1 MPNNIVVI
9 FIVYNR
15 MDEVTISIM
24 SLISSLDS
32 PIFMSAIIEIQQNNI
47 GISGCFF
54 LCQLFFPPTK
64 LDAVNCHTRV
74 NCFYISSFSSYNSII
89 ENIRIHGQLWLF
101 SMSIIDLFLFSSFAL
116 RFEHPN
122 L

>member
-32 PIFMSAIIEIQQNNI
+32 PIFMSAIIKIQQNNI
-47 GISGCFF
+47 GIFGWFF
-54 LCQLFFPPTK
+54 FFSVS
-64 LDAVNCHTRV
+64 AV
-74 NCFYISSFSSYNSII
+74 FS
-89 ENIRIHGQLWLF
+89 H
-101 SMSIIDLFLFSSFAL
+101 
-116 RFEHPN
+116 
-122 L
+122 